1 MLVKDKEP
9 KMEAVEAFAI
19 IEEVFGPRGQ
29 SKAATALRRTGA
41 TVNRWCSGVTPVRS
55 MEARVLRL
63 LLALHRAG
71 VDWRPMVDG
80 TRIMDYAASV
90 TDDVI

>member
-1 MLVKDKEP
+1 MLEKET
-9 KMEAVEAFAI
+9 KMESAEAFAI
-19 IEEVFGPRGQ
+19 IEEVFGKRGQ
-29 SKAATALRRTGA
+29 SKAATALRRTAA

-71 VDWRPMVDG
+71 VDWRPMLET
-80 TRIMDYAASV
+80 TRGVM
-90 TDDVI
+90 DDVI

>member
-1 MLVKDKEP
+1 MLKNDKEP
-9 KMEAVEAFAI
+9 KMEAAEAFAI

-29 SKAATALRRTGA
+29 AKAAAGLRRTSA
-41 TVNRWCSGVTPVRS
+41 TINRWCSGVTPVRS

-63 LLALHRAG
+63 LLVLHRAG
-71 VDWRPMVDG
+71 IDWRPMLEG
-80 TRIMDYAASV
+80 NRV

>member
-1 MLVKDKEP
+1 MINSKEP
-9 KMEAVEAFAI
+9 KMEATEAFAI
-19 IEEVFGPRGQ
+19 IEEVFGYRGQ
-29 SKAATALRRTGA
+29 AKAATALRRTAA

-71 VDWRPMVDG
+71 VDWRPMLEG
-80 TRIMDYAASV
+80 TRIV
-90 TDDVI
+90 DDVI